1 MIKNKP
7 QVLLIAV
14 LISCLGL
21 VGWFTYTNYL
31 TDKSTE
37 TTSAA
42 FNSLVGFD
50 TASYTDMSGNAV
62 DLSAYLGKVLV
73 INSWASWSPSSSGDL
88 TSLSTLSQR
97 YSDEEVVFLAINRG
111 EPRGTAAAFM
121 KAYNINTEVI
131 LVLDPEDRFYKS
143 IEGFSM
149 PETIIYDRFGNLI
162 QHQRGKLNLGTIT
175 QMIDRL
181 IAN

>member
-1 MIKNKP
+1 
-7 QVLLIAV
+7 
-14 LISCLGL
+14 
-21 VGWFTYTNYL
+21 
-31 TDKSTE
+31 
-37 TTSAA
+37 
-42 FNSLVGFD
+42 
-50 TASYTDMSGNAV
+50 
-62 DLSAYLGKVLV
+62 
-73 INSWASWSPSSSGDL
+73 
-88 TSLSTLSQR
+88 
-97 YSDEEVVFLAINRG
+97 
-111 EPRGTAAAFM
+111 M